1 MKTSDG
7 RRTGDASIP
16 FQTVVE
22 EVVDMDIEEEDDEI
36 YFNDKHN
43 FVKIHQHIKGSKVPS
58 MAYRKIPNI
67 ENNDNFM
74 GNVGQVSHLTQHMK
88 NSKQNVTL
96 SYFDDQLR

>member
-43 FVKIHQHIKGSKVPS
+43 FVKIH
-58 MAYRKIPNI
+58 
-67 ENNDNFM
+67 
-74 GNVGQVSHLTQHMK
+74 
-88 NSKQNVTL
+88 
-96 SYFDDQLR
+96 